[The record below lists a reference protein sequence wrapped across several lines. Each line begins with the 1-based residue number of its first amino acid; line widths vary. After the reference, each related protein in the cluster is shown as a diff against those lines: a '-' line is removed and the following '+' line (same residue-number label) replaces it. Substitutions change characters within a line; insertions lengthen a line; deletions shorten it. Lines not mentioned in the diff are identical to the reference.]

1 MHMRYHHTMRL
12 TFFHFLL
19 NYGCTWVTHRTL
31 TWDIVLGRNYERIAT
46 EIRCD
51 KSLSSGLQ
59 VPGLLWEKGEVVV
72 S

>member
-1 MHMRYHHTMRL
+1 MRL

-19 NYGCTWVTHRTL
+19 SYVCTWVTIRTL
-31 TWDIVLGRNYERIAT
+31 TWDIVLGKNYDRIAT

-51 KSLSSGLQ
+51 KSLSSGLH
-59 VPGLLWEKGEVVV
+59 VPRLLWEKGEVIV